1 MATRPQRRE
10 WPGRRSLT
18 SGRPAHDD
26 HGVAKHPV
34 RARRARSLPRP
45 GRVWIPVFLLACSV
59 GAFGESDREAQSDLE
74 QVRARL
80 EATARE
86 LSRAYGEHD
95 THTRALARSEK
106 LAAGIQS
113 QIAGLDERLE
123 AANRRADAARRES
136 ALAHAR
142 LTGRR
147 LDLAR
152 AVRASYRFARR
163 DPIAKLLDLD
173 SLLDVGR
180 LLAYHSIIER
190 AHAEKIRG
198 IATAVSSL
206 EAQEA
211 RVAEEVAAI
220 AALRDER
227 ERRLAELEERRAA
240 RARAMQALAAHIRDQ
255 KSLAERLRT
264 DERRLVELV
273 DALRASLTDAALK
286 LHDQRPFGELRGKL
300 PWPVNGALLA
310 RYGAPRGESGLTWQ
324 GVLIEAPA
332 GEAVRSIHRGR
343 VAYADW
349 LRGFGLL
356 LIIEH
361 DGGFMSLYGHNRTL
375 TRETGDWVE
384 PGEVIATVGDSGG
397 NPRPALYF
405 EIRRS
410 GDPVNPRR
418 WCAGPTAAALVTP

>member
-1 MATRPQRRE
+1 M
-10 WPGRRSLT
+10 
-18 SGRPAHDD
+18 
-26 HGVAKHPV
+26 AKHPV
-34 RARRARSLPRP
+34 RARRARSFPRP
-45 GRVWIPVFLLACSV
+45 GRVWIPVFLLACGA
-59 GAFGESDREAQSDLE
+59 GAFGESDREVQRDLE

-86 LSRAYGEHD
+86 LARAYGEHD
-95 THTRALARSEK
+95 THTKALARSEK
-106 LAAGIQS
+106 LAAGIQGR
-113 QIAGLDERLE
+113 IAGLEERLE
-123 AANRRADAARRES
+123 AARRRADASRSAS
-136 ALAHAR
+136 ALARAE

-163 DPIAKLLDLD
+163 DPIAKLLNLD
-173 SLLDVGR
+173 SLLDVDR
-180 LLAYHSIIER
+180 VLACHSIIER

-198 IATAVSSL
+198 IASAVSRL

-211 RVAEEVAAI
+211 KVAEEVATI

-227 ERRLAELEERRAA
+227 EHRLSELEERRAA
-240 RARAMQALAAHIRDQ
+240 RAAAMQALAARIRDQ
-255 KSLAERLRT
+255 ESLAERLRT
-264 DERRLVELV
+264 DERRLVELI
-273 DALRASLTDAALK
+273 DALRASLTDTALK
-286 LHDQRPFGELRGKL
+286 LQDHRPFGELRGRL

-310 RYGAPRGESGLTWQ
+310 RYGAPRGESGLIWQ
-324 GVLIEAPA
+324 GVLIGAPA

-361 DGGFMSLYGHNRTL
+361 DDGFMSLYGHNRTL

-384 PGEVIATVGDSGG
+384 SGEIIATVGDSGG

-405 EIRRS
+405 EIRHT
-410 GDPVNPRR
+410 GNPVNPGQ
-418 WCAGPTAAALVTP
+418 WCAGSAAAALVTP